1 VKLGII
7 AGSKVLIVA
16 LAMGFFATAFSDAFA
31 DTYFTANFTFGVFG
45 GNANQQPPFQGVV
58 APYPAGGTFT
68 GSLVYDQNLIPGPG
82 TGFVNV
88 FFSSFPD
95 IAQIPAATA
104 LDLPLGS
111 LPAFTLANAAIQFG
125 TQEAAIQYH
134 NGSFNGLFY
143 ISDFTFNGHPYE
155 LQIQGG
161 SLSIVPI
168 INGNPGFNSLV
179 NGFVNF
185 SLSNVQPFTPV
196 TPGVPEPSTWA
207 MMLIGFA
214 GLGFAFTGRGAR
226 CRSLRPA
233 AGPAGVCPSNG
244 HHTAQRAAELTCFS
258 QSRWKPHRVSWQ
270 QRHFGVKLRLY

>member
-1 VKLGII
+1 MSMHSLTHARNASRLQV
-7 AGSKVLIVA
+7 AA
-16 LAMGFFATAFSDAFA
+16 LALGLFTAAPAAAFA

-58 APYPAGGTFT
+58 APFPAGGTFT
-68 GSLVYDQNLIPGPG
+68 GSLVYDQNLIPAVGS
-82 TGFVNV
+82 GFVNV

-95 IAQIPAATA
+95 IAQIPPATA

-111 LPAFTLANAAIQFG
+111 LPPFTLADAVTQFG
-125 TQEAAIQYH
+125 SQEAAIQYN
-134 NGSFNGLFY
+134 NGAFHGLFY
-143 ISDFTFNGHPYE
+143 ISDFTFNGNPYE

-196 TPGVPEPSTWA
+196 APGVPEPATWSL
-207 MMLIGFA
+207 MLLGFA
-214 GLGFAFTGRGAR
+214 GLGLTASRRTKK
-226 CRSLRPA
+226 SA
-233 AGPAGVCPSNG
+233 AV
-244 HHTAQRAAELTCFS
+244 
-258 QSRWKPHRVSWQ
+258 
-270 QRHFGVKLRLY
+270 